1 MQRSSWSRYRRR
13 WNYKTADW
21 ACRLATGVSL
31 CCRWNYTTLHALDSK
46 IYISVFLQFSLC
58 MWTTRTS
65 GSVRSQWI
73 SYDLVNFV
81 SKIIKDWLTV
91 AGGIYEQLLLV
102 GVPSLFSFV
111 YFLYLWFFL
120 YWMIF
125 GLAAIGSSF
134 DGVIAV
140 LVYTVINNLSSLSLP
155 SSGIMTIYNNLS
167 VQKILVSN
175 YATWQQCYF
184 CDFFLFQLY
193 SEMK

>member
-1 MQRSSWSRYRRR
+1 MPVSNRGLPVLPVKLYNPARSGLKNLYFS
-13 WNYKTADW
+13 
-21 ACRLATGVSL
+21 
-31 CCRWNYTTLHALDSK
+31 
-46 IYISVFLQFSLC
+46 FLQFSLC

-81 SKIIKDWLTV
+81 SKIIKDWLTL
-91 AGGIYEQLLLV
+91 AGGIYEQLQLV

-140 LVYTVINNLSSLSLP
+140 LVYTVINNLSSLSLLSP
-155 SSGIMTIYNNLS
+155 GIMTIYNNLS
-167 VQKILVSN
+167 VQKILFSN

>member
-1 MQRSSWSRYRRR
+1 
-13 WNYKTADW
+13 
-21 ACRLATGVSL
+21 
-31 CCRWNYTTLHALDSK
+31 
-46 IYISVFLQFSLC
+46 
-58 MWTTRTS
+58 
-65 GSVRSQWI
+65 
-73 SYDLVNFV
+73 
-81 SKIIKDWLTV
+81 
-91 AGGIYEQLLLV
+91 
-102 GVPSLFSFV
+102 
-111 YFLYLWFFL
+111 
-120 YWMIF
+120 MIF

-167 VQKILVSN
+167 VQKILFSN